1 MIFVQPILD
10 NFCDNFPL
18 FLLDKNNR
26 ERERKS
32 ERINTQVSMR
42 ERVVPKVVKKWVY
55 KYLFS
60 IKK

>member
-26 ERERKS
+26 ERKKKRENKHTSEYER
-32 ERINTQVSMR
+32 E
-42 ERVVPKVVKKWVY
+42 
-55 KYLFS
+55 LFQ
-60 IKK
+60 KL